1 MGKILPWVQKLGA
14 KIGREDWAQR
24 LGAKIGRENRAPTR
38 AILYPVAKTQAI
50 SLDLSFYLIWCS
62 HGNFKPTPFPDIP
75 NRARDLL

>member
-14 KIGREDWAQR
+14 KIGRE
-24 LGAKIGRENRAPTR
+24 NRAPAPTR
-38 AILYPVAKTQAI
+38 AIVYPVAKTQAI